1 MQNMKVKVN
10 GKRVSLPFI
19 KLGAGIS
26 ILKDGYRVILRTN
39 DGRTT
44 KNIFYTCHLLRILP
58 MPRGLWTQQA

>member
-39 DGRTT
+39 DGRTS
-44 KNIFYTCHLLRILP
+44 KEHLLLMSLVQNSSNP
-58 MPRGLWTQQA
+58 S